1 MNSPKLEI
9 KLSHTKTPLQ
19 KDSLEYLNIIA
30 RSIRAESFFHLQKM
44 NYISIPEIQQNR
56 QKTWNNKHTHTKR
69 NRQKQKTKV
78 KAFTNFRL
86 EKAAS
91 EL

>member
-1 MNSPKLEI
+1 MFRQYQDDQIIKMNSPKLEI

-30 RSIRAESFFHLQKM
+30 RSIRAQSSVHLQKM

-56 QKTWNNKHTHTKR
+56 QKNMKQQAHTHK
-69 NRQKQKTKV
+69 KK
-78 KAFTNFRL
+78 
-86 EKAAS
+86 
-91 EL
+91 